1 MSNSGRSSN
10 KSRASSSPQVK
21 KTSTTSSG
29 VEEGMMTPVVV
40 EGGGGGKVMLQEE
53 KEIIAFARRLAANEK
68 RDRDQAL
75 KRLEAWMTKH
85 KQLSERDLLKIWK
98 GLFYC
103 MWMSDKAQV
112 QQELGRAI
120 SRLVHCFG
128 PDLARAHLFVAT
140 FYRTVRREW
149 TGLDQ
154 HRLDKFYSFMRSML
168 RECLAFA
175 QQRAWSPEALAAV
188 VLPLDAE
195 VLVQPWPNGLRL
207 HLCDL
212 ILPEL
217 AKVGGAGLTAAQA
230 LAVLQ
235 PFLVAMA
242 ASSDVVVAE
251 RARARVLL
259 DLIEAKKKQRTK
271 GEAMDEDN
279 EGEEDASMF
288 DGVDLEALQA
298 TVFDLA
304 AAPET
309 REKYRAGLYDAH
321 KGLQGLTGKKRADAT
336 KAVLVS
342 LPKPSATSV
351 GRKGKKAG
359 MQEEEEE
366 EDDDWMDEDEDGSG
380 EEESEDESEEEE
392 EEKEEAFAAPVKGSK
407 KRKTQGEI
415 APAKQQQQQQQQ
427 QKGGKKQAVVVES
440 KKAKKEEKKTATPTP
455 TPVTS
460 ESKPAKGALGDK
472 AEKKAKVSKKG
483 GEEEATATMMKK
495 KGMPPATQPSE
506 TKSSS
511 SKRNAENKKAS
522 TTTTTAAAT
531 TAAKKTGSL
540 EQGTNRKSAEVKVPT
555 GGKGEAAA
563 TQKTAAAA
571 KKTKVVVDG
580 TATEQAAP
588 SPEKKAKKQSSAAAA
603 APAAPAAEPMFIPS
617 KKFAGGKSGYAF
629 KKGREG
635 VGYYIDP
642 VQRGGGAVASVGGA
656 GNAGSSKKVRWGK
669 VQVKLFNKHASPA
682 DGKGN
687 TVSFMGGGAARG
699 GKGKQGG
706 RGGRGGGGRGGGRQ
720 QNNNRRK
727 AVSYF

>member
-1 MSNSGRSSN
+1 
-10 KSRASSSPQVK
+10 
-21 KTSTTSSG
+21 
-29 VEEGMMTPVVV
+29 MTPAMV
-40 EGGGGGKVMLQEE
+40 EGSGGGKVMLQEE

-75 KRLEAWMTKH
+75 KRLEAWMIKH

-217 AKVGGAGLTAAQA
+217 AKVGGAGLTTAQA

-235 PFLVAMA
+235 PFLVATA
-242 ASSDVVVAE
+242 ASADKVVAE

-259 DLIEAKKKQRTK
+259 DLIEAKKKQRSK
-271 GEAMDEDN
+271 REAMDEDD
-279 EGEEDASMF
+279 EEEEKASML

-298 TVFDLA
+298 TLFDLA

-321 KGLQGLTGKKRADAT
+321 KGLQGLTGKKRADAA
-336 KAVLVS
+336 KAVLVP
-342 LPKPSATSV
+342 LPKPRATPV

-359 MQEEEEE
+359 VQGEEE
-366 EDDDWMDEDEDGSG
+366 EDEEDDWMDEDEDGSEG
-380 EEESEDESEEEE
+380 EEGEDESEEEE
-392 EEKEEAFAAPVKGSK
+392 EEDEEEAFAAPVKGSK
-407 KRKTQGEI
+407 KRKARGEI
-415 APAKQQQQQQQQ
+415 APVKQQQQQQQQ
-427 QKGGKKQAVVVES
+427 QQNGGKKQAVVVES
-440 KKAKKEEKKTATPTP
+440 KKTKKEEKKTATPMP

-460 ESKPAKGALGDK
+460 ESKPAKGALEDK
-472 AEKKAKVSKKG
+472 AEKKTKLSKK
-483 GEEEATATMMKK
+483 GEEEATTTTTKK
-495 KGMPPATQPSE
+495 KAMPPATQPSE

-511 SKRNAENKKAS
+511 SKRNAEKEKAS
-522 TTTTTAAAT
+522 TTTTAAATT

-540 EQGTNRKSAEVKVPT
+540 EQGTKRKSAEVEVPA
-555 GGKGEAAA
+555 GGKEEAA
-563 TQKTAAAA
+563 TQKTAVAV

-580 TATEQAAP
+580 TATKQAAP
-588 SPEKKAKKQSSAAAA
+588 SPEKKTKKQSTTAPAS
-603 APAAPAAEPMFIPS
+603 PAAPAAEPTFIPS
-617 KKFAGGKSGYAF
+617 KKFTGGKSGYAF

-642 VQRGGGAVASVGGA
+642 VQQGGGAVASVGGA
-656 GNAGSSKKVRWGK
+656 GNAGSNKKVRWGK

-687 TVSFMGGGAARG
+687 TVSFMSGGAAG
-699 GKGKQGG
+699 GGRGKQGG